1 MYPYEV
7 DPKDTVYFM
16 LMFSHEWSI
25 KHGLANRKRDKRGY
39 ETYVMC
45 KSKCL
50 KKSIGASLLFHID
63 ARPFSC
69 CSIDAQWR
77 APTDGAPTGSVANE
91 RQTPCGANF
100 PMQRMNYKSRTTQ

>member
-16 LMFSHEWSI
+16 LMFSHEWSM
-25 KHGLANRKRDKRGY
+25 KHGLANRKRDKRGS

-63 ARPFSC
+63 SRPFSC
-69 CSIDAQWR
+69 CSIVPDELDIRIYPERDSWNSFS
-77 APTDGAPTGSVANE
+77 PSV
-91 RQTPCGANF
+91 
-100 PMQRMNYKSRTTQ
+100 